1 MDFSTIIIQFLNGL
15 AIGSILILLSLG
27 LTIVFGMMGIVN
39 IAHGVFYMLGAYLAH
54 TLALHLQI
62 NFSIVLIIAF
72 GSNFLLGCLLET
84 SAIRPLVKWN
94 RIPIHFMIMT
104 LGVAFISQ
112 ELFKMI
118 WGPETKLVEI
128 PGFLQGIMQV
138 GPIIYSKYWLFV
150 IGFTLAITLVIS
162 VFFNKAGTGILVKSL
177 LMNNSVSQALGTN
190 AASLNT
196 LVFGLGSGIAGIAG
210 VLAAPI
216 LTASTNMCFD
226 MIMIMFVVIIF
237 GGLGSL
243 LGVVV
248 SGLIIGM
255 VLSFGT
261 SFVSGTFANVFVF
274 IVMIVI
280 LMIKPLGL
288 FGRPGLLKL

>member
-1 MDFSTIIIQFLNGL
+1 MDIFLIIIQFLNGL

-27 LTIVFGMMGIVN
+27 LTIIFGMRGIVN

-54 TLALHLQI
+54 TFALYLQI
-62 NFSIVLIIAF
+62 NFAIVLIIAF
-72 GSNFLLGCLLET
+72 GCNFLLGCLLET
-84 SAIRPLVKWN
+84 LAIKPLVKWN

-104 LGVAFISQ
+104 LGFAFISQ

-118 WGPETKLVEI
+118 WGPEIKLVEI
-128 PGFLQGIMQV
+128 PGFLQGVVQM
-138 GPIIYSKYWLFV
+138 GPIIYPKYWLFV
-150 IGFTLAITLVIS
+150 IGFTLVITLVIS
-162 VFFNKAGTGILVKSL
+162 IFFNKTGIGILVQSL

-190 AASLNT
+190 AALLNT
-196 LVFGLGSGIAGIAG
+196 LVFGFGSGVAGIAG

-226 MIMIMFVVIIF
+226 MIMLMFVVIIF

-261 SFVSGTFANVFVF
+261 SLVNGTFANIFVF
-274 IVMIVI
+274 IVMIAI